1 MAVQA
6 KNEQVREEGLE
17 DSQGDSTLFQD
28 SSFKSL
34 ISMAVLGPDTQDN
47 PNLPLGDSLCH
58 TGKGLGDLKGDDHL
72 TGISTAWDQLD
83 LRRNE
88 FTTKP
93 VFSQ

>member
-34 ISMAVLGPDTQDN
+34 ISVVVPGPDTQDN
-47 PNLPLGDSLCH
+47 PNLPVGDSLE
-58 TGKGLGDLKGDDHL
+58 TMWYATQARDWG
-72 TGISTAWDQLD
+72 T
-83 LRRNE
+83 
-88 FTTKP
+88 
-93 VFSQ
+93 